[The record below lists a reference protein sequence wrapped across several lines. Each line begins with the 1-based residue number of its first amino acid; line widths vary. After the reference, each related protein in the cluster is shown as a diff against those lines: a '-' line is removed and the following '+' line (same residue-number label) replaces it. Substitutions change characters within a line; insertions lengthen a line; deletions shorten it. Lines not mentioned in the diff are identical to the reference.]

1 MIGNNDVTSI
11 SCSSFSLEDL
21 EIHAAVA
28 HYNYLLSILM
38 NILKPI
44 NLMT

>member
-21 EIHAAVA
+21 EIHAAVLQLPFK
-28 HYNYLLSILM
+28 YSDEYFKTN
-38 NILKPI
+38 
-44 NLMT
+44 